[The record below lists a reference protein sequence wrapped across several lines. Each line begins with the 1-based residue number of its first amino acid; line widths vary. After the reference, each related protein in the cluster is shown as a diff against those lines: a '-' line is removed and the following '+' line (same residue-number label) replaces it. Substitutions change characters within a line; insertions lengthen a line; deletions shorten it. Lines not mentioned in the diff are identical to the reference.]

1 LVDDDEVM
9 CPHCGLEVN
18 AAFVRRTGLTEHPPC
33 TQKAAGSAPT
43 GPGNKYGPKVG
54 LADIVAAAHQVG
66 TVRELGERLGIG
78 GPWAV
83 ERLVHAG
90 HDDLVAKLRGKAKRG
105 PKPEE
110 ERVPPPAKLTKKQER
125 VLSYARG
132 ARTLVAA
139 AANLQMS
146 EAAVERMLYR
156 LGEHDLVSRLKG
168 NAPAMADGA
177 STARPSLQGTHAQP
191 QTPSP
196 SRSFVSGGREK
207 RTLTAD
213 EVKAWQAAR
222 ERARRAQVRPQ
233 FVQLAGGKLAEG
245 RTATDDEL
253 RELARAE
260 RAAAYRQASR
270 R

>member
-1 LVDDDEVM
+1 VDDDVVM

-18 AAFVRRTGLTEHPPC
+18 GAFVRRTGLTEHPPC
-33 TQKAAGSAPT
+33 TQKATGLAPS
-43 GPGNKYGPKVG
+43 GPGNKYGPKVS
-54 LADIVAAAHQVG
+54 LADIVAAAGQVG

-90 HDDLVAKLRGKAKRG
+90 HEDLVAKLRGKAKRG

-110 ERVPPPAKLTKKQER
+110 EKVLPPAKLTKKQER
-125 VLSYARG
+125 VLVYARG
-132 ARTLVAA
+132 ARTLAAA

-146 EAAVERMLYR
+146 EAAVERALYR
-156 LGEHDLVSRLKG
+156 MGEHDLVSRLKG
-168 NAPAMADGA
+168 AAATMADGGSATGLVKTA
-177 STARPSLQGTHAQP
+177 SRPSN
-191 QTPSP
+191 
-196 SRSFVSGGREK
+196 SRSFASGGREE
-207 RTLTAD
+207 RTLTP
-213 EVKAWQAAR
+213 EQVQAWQEAR

-233 FVQLAGGKLAEG
+233 FVQLAGGKLTEG
-245 RTATDDEL
+245 RTASDDEL

-260 RAAAYRQASR
+260 RAAAYRQVSR